1 MGQVAVT
8 INAHDYKL
16 NCDDGE
22 EERIAKLA
30 AFIDERAAEL
40 AGSVGDMSEMRLMV
54 MTNLVTADRL
64 FDAEA
69 EIERLRAQLTQA
81 KKSAATEA
89 DATVAPLVETI
100 ARRIDDIADRLENA

>member
-8 INAHDYKL
+8 INAHNYKL

-22 EERIAKLA
+22 EERITRLA
-30 AFIDERAAEL
+30 AFVDERAAEL
-40 AGSVGDMSEMRLMV
+40 AGSVRGMSDMRLMV

-69 EIERLRAQLTQA
+69 EIERLRAQLAQA
-81 KKSAATEA
+81 KKSAATET

>member
-8 INAHDYKL
+8 MNAHNYKL

-22 EERIAKLA
+22 EERIARLA
-30 AFIDERAAEL
+30 AFVDERAAEL
-40 AGSVGDMSEMRLMV
+40 TGSVGGMSDMRLMV

-69 EIERLRAQLTQA
+69 EIERLRAQLAQA
-81 KKSAATEA
+81 KKSAAAEA
-89 DATVAPLVETI
+89 DATVGPLVENI